1 MTGEGIKLFLLN
13 LARESIKSRFE
24 GTDIRKTI
32 NKDSVPS
39 EILDDGACFVT
50 LTKNNDLRGCIG
62 SLEAYRPLYEDIISN
77 AVNSAFRDNRFAP
90 LDRSELNEIKIEIS
104 ILSERILIEYENF
117 SDLKKKIIPNKHG
130 VYLTYS
136 YNSATFLPQVWDQLY
151 THEQFFSH
159 LCRKAGLSADFIFYN
174 KPKIEIYTVEHFEEK

>member
-1 MTGEGIKLFLLN
+1 MTGESTKLFLLN

-24 GTDIRKTI
+24 QTDIRKTI
-32 NKDSVPS
+32 DKGTVPS
-39 EILDDGACFVT
+39 EILADGACFVT
-50 LTKNNDLRGCIG
+50 LTKKNDLRGCIG

-77 AVNSAFRDNRFAP
+77 AVNSAFRDTRFAP
-90 LDRSELNEIKIEIS
+90 LDRSELSEIKIEIS
-104 ILSERILIEYENF
+104 ILSERILIDYENF

-174 KPKIEIYTVEHFEEK
+174 KPKIEIYTVENFEEK

>member
-1 MTGEGIKLFLLN
+1 MTCENTKLFLLN

-24 GTDIRKTI
+24 RTDIRKTVG
-32 NKDSVPS
+32 KGSAPE
-39 EILDDGACFVT
+39 EIFAEGACFVT

-62 SLEAYRPLYEDIISN
+62 SLEACRPLYEDVISN
-77 AVNSAFRDNRFAP
+77 AVNSAFNDTRFAP
-90 LDRSELNEIKIEIS
+90 LDKSELDEIKIEIS
-104 ILSERILIEYENF
+104 ILSERTQIEYEDF
-117 SDLKKKIIPNKHG
+117 SDLKTKIVPNQHG

-136 YNSATFLPQVWDQLY
+136 YNSATFLPQVWDQLD

-174 KPKIEIYTVEHFEEK
+174 KPKIEIYTVENFYEK